1 MTELLSWLTTALQ
14 GAAWLAFVAAF
25 VWGILSVLLSPCHL
39 ASIPLIVGFIGD
51 QQVRTARQA
60 FVLALLFAAGILI
73 TIAVIGAATASL
85 GWMLGDLGRWPTCA
99 VAVILVLVGL
109 HLADVIPISFGGP
122 VQPNVKRKGL
132 LAAFMLGLIF
142 GIALGPCTFAFM
154 APMIAMTF
162 KAAATTWTYGAAL
175 LLLYGVGHC
184 GVIVLAGTSTEWVQR
199 YLGWSE
205 ASRGPTVV
213 KRVCGA
219 LVVLA
224 GFYLAWRA

>member
-1 MTELLSWLTTALQ
+1 MTEIFNHLTAAIQ

-25 VWGILSVLLSPCHL
+25 VWGILSILLSPCHL

-73 TIAVIGAATASL
+73 TIAVIGLVTASL
-85 GWMLGDLGRWPTCA
+85 GWMMGDLGRWPTYA

-109 HLADVIPISFGGP
+109 HLVDVIPISFGGP
-122 VQPNVKRKGL
+122 AQVNMKRKGL
-132 LAAFMLGLIF
+132 RAAFLLGLIF
-142 GIALGPCTFAFM
+142 GVALGPCTFAYM

-162 KAAATTWTYGAAL
+162 KTAATNWAYGAAL
-175 LLLYGVGHC
+175 LLLYGIGHC
-184 GVIVLAGTSTEWVQR
+184 GVIVLAGTSTEWVQH

-205 ASRGPTVV
+205 ASKGTVFV
-213 KRVCGA
+213 KRACGA
-219 LVVLA
+219 LVILA
-224 GFYLAWRA
+224 GFYLAWVA